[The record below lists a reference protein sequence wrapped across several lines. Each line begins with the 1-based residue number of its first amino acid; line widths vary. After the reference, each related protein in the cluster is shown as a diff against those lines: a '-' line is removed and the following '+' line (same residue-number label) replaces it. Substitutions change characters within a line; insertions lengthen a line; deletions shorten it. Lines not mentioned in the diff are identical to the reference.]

1 MYSLRNYRGALR
13 APVLENSGIHTA
25 EAAAASPEA
34 TPLPMLA
41 DVSQHVSQ
49 C

>member
-1 MYSLRNYRGALR
+1 MRIVHRPMTVSVA
-13 APVLENSGIHTA
+13 AAAAA
-25 EAAAASPEA
+25 EAAAAAAASPEA

>member
-13 APVLENSGIHTA
+13 APVQVHSGIHTA

-41 DVSQHVSQ
+41 DVS
-49 C
+49 